1 MIANSTGKLF
11 IVLIFTFV
19 NLAALAQHGLVK
31 GVIKTSDGQPAPY
44 VNVALK
50 EINKGTI
57 TADDGS
63 FNIKNVKAGNY
74 TLITTFVGFQP
85 QEKQVEVTAGQA
97 TVVDLTLSESSEQ
110 LAEIVVSDT
119 RSMNEKTVE
128 IGKAGIKPMDLPQSI
143 IVIDK
148 TIL

>member
-1 MIANSTGKLF
+1 MISTSTGKLI
-11 IVLIFTFV
+11 IVLLFTFV
-19 NLAALAQHGLVK
+19 NLAALAQNGSVK
-31 GVIKTSDGQPAPY
+31 GVIRTSDGQPAPY

-50 EINKGTI
+50 E
-57 TADDGS
+57 
-63 FNIKNVKAGNY
+63 NIKAGNY

-85 QEKQVEVTAGQA
+85 QEKQVEVTAGEA
-97 TVVDLTLSESSEQ
+97 TVVDFTLSESAEQ

-148 TIL
+148 TV